1 METLLN
7 ALPWIV
13 GGLILILL
21 LAALRRP
28 LEWLVR
34 LAARTGVGLAA
45 LWALS
50 GVGGLVGLHLGV
62 NLVNALVLGVLGGT
76 FALGTFTKIANAKG
90 AYVAFFVAAIT
101 MVCIK
106 YMAPAG
112 AVSIWSYSIIS
123 IAISLVVGIPVSII
137 TRKMD
142 GDDSKPVADST
153 IYHN

>member
-62 NLVNALVLGVLGGT
+62 NLVNALVLGVLGVPG
-76 FALGTFTKIANAKG
+76 FGLLLMLNWALGVGLQTRGGRCGARPSFAVRPAVGAFLQGGGRFIQRLFTH
-90 AYVAFFVAAIT
+90 
-101 MVCIK
+101 
-106 YMAPAG
+106 
-112 AVSIWSYSIIS
+112 
-123 IAISLVVGIPVSII
+123 L
-137 TRKMD
+137 
-142 GDDSKPVADST
+142 
-153 IYHN
+153 